1 MELSFAKLNVI
12 YQKFPANFKNG
23 RICPYDMDDLFAAK
37 VNSGITQERNRT
49 WPSFYVPNLGINF
62 N

>member
-1 MELSFAKLNVI
+1 
-12 YQKFPANFKNG
+12 
-23 RICPYDMDDLFAAK
+23 MDDLFAAK

-49 WPSFYVPNLGINF
+49 WPSFYGPNLGINF